1 MYHSSMETPKNPTS
15 VPHRIREGLSR
26 LSVIMRSDDWER
38 SKGLGLNPTQLA
50 ILDALADRTDGLG
63 VQAIA
68 RHLALSQPTV
78 TDSVNALERKGLV
91 EKLPGADRRTVT
103 LMLTPAGRDI
113 LFTGQGTGEMLVRA
127 VDALD
132 DEEQGLFLLSLIRMI
147 RRLQELDAIP
157 IQRMC
162 ATCRYFDPFRHPD
175 PDRPHHCHY
184 VNASFGQRDIRI
196 DCREHETADP
206 ASRAATWDVFQKGC
220 TATPPGYG
228 D

>member
-1 MYHSSMETPKNPTS
+1 MYAFPMETPKNPTS
-15 VPHRIREGLSR
+15 VQHPIREGLSR
-26 LSVIMRSDDWER
+26 LAVILRSDDWER
-38 SKGLGLNPTQLA
+38 AKGLGLNPTQLS
-50 ILDALADRTDGLG
+50 ILDMLADRADGMG
-63 VQAIA
+63 VQAVA

-91 EKLPGADRRTVT
+91 EKQPGADRRSVT
-103 LMLTPAGRDI
+103 LMLTLAGREVLATD
-113 LFTGQGTGEMLVRA
+113 QGAGDMLVRA

-132 DEEQGLFLLSLIRMI
+132 REEQGLFLVSLIRMI

-162 ATCRYFDPFRHPD
+162 TTCRYFDPFRHPD
-175 PDRPHHCHY
+175 TDRPHHCHY
-184 VNASFGQRDIRI
+184 VNAAFGQQDIRI